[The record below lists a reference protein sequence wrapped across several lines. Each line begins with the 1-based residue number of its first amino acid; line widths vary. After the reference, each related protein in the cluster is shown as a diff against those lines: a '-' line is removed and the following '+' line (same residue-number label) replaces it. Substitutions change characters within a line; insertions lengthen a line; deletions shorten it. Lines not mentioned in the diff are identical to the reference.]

1 MERTLTREPA
11 RREALL
17 DPIDRVSEILF
28 GLIMAVT
35 IIGSVSVASA
45 GHAEVRTAMA
55 AALGCNLAWGLVDAV
70 MYLVRTLT
78 ERTRNRSLA
87 QLVRGAN
94 DDDAAHELIE
104 RSLPPHVAALSG
116 PAEIE
121 GMRRRLL
128 TLPEVTG
135 GLRGEDFLAAFGIF
149 LLVVLAT
156 FPVALPFVVMDD
168 AALAMRVS
176 QGVAVLMLFGAGFAL
191 GRHAAHRRPMVTG
204 SAMALLG
211 VVLIASVKALGG

>member
-1 MERTLTREPA
+1 MEQTSTREPSG
-11 RREALL
+11 REALL

-45 GHAEVRTAMA
+45 GRAEVRTVLA

-87 QLVRGAN
+87 RRVRGAN
-94 DDDAAHELIE
+94 DDRAHALIE
-104 RSLPPHVAALSG
+104 SSLPAHVAALTG
-116 PAEIE
+116 PAEVE
-121 GMRRRLL
+121 SMRRRLL
-128 TLPEVTG
+128 ALPDAAG
-135 GLRGEDFLAAFGIF
+135 GLRSDDFLAAAGIF

-156 FPVALPFVVMDD
+156 LPVALPFVVVAD
-168 AALAMRVS
+168 AVLAMRIS
-176 QGVAVLMLFGAGFAL
+176 QAVAVAMLFGAGFAL
-191 GRHAAHRRPMVTG
+191 GRHAGHRRPIVTG

-211 VVLIASVKALGG
+211 VALIASVKALGG